1 MRRTCGRGSGPSAA
15 SSHRLSPP
23 LPSRARDSS
32 SRCVPL
38 LSLSLLPLPLS
49 PSSPSLSFLSLSL
62 LPLTLSSKNTKIDTL
77 FAKPNVCRFY
87 VHNIDNQEKS
97 SYPSLWVIDL
107 FHSYTLSVHYTY
119 IEDFSRELQSFSSGA
134 AVVRECYQAGQ
145 RPPRHGG
152 RSSVGHLRVR
162 GVGGQLVSLC
172 PGTGPVGDTQ

>member
-23 LPSRARDSS
+23 LPSRARDSL
-32 SRCVPL
+32 SRYVPL
-38 LSLSLLPLPLS
+38 
-49 PSSPSLSFLSLSL
+49 LSLSL